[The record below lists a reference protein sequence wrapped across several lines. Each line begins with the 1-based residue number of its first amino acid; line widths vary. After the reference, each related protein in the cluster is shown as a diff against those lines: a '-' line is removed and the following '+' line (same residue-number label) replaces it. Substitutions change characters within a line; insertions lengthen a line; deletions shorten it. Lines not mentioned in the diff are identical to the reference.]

1 MALTLPNLILKTD
14 RKIKTLSELELIIA
28 RLRPPL
34 KPQEHD
40 LKSQESDWPNR
51 KIVLTTGVF
60 DLVHPGHIDY
70 FEKAKSYGNVLVVS
84 VVDDKFVRKGP
95 GRPIFEESL
104 RLSWLAALEIVDF
117 VVLNGDYGPWKV
129 MKAIKPDTYVKGY
142 NLIPGLMKDIALMRD
157 LGGKTVLIPEIMH
170 STEIFMSLRDISR
183 RGKKIKKTP

>member
-129 MKAIKPDTYVKGY
+129 METIKPDVYVKGQPEK
-142 NLIPGLMKDIALMRD
+142 IKMTWGFKKDLRTMRK
-157 LGGKTVLIPEIMH
+157 LGGKVKITKEIMH
-170 STEIFMSLRDISR
+170 STEIFKAIKYPMSDIE
-183 RGKKIKKTP
+183 